1 MVIKT
6 IYNYSGTPMAY
17 DLAVNTLGDL
27 VQTANNQGPATQATL
42 SQYWTNASTMLLY
55 INAFLVQNAQNHWY
69 VPFSNAQYELTPLI
83 NTPLPPTYS
92 KLYLGHYATITDD
105 VINLGGSKL
114 QNIAS
119 AVNAG
124 DAVNKANLDSAIATA
139 TSASETFATIKVD
152 EQKVRIDLILEG
164 AGLSLDALKE
174 VSDYANSLHSTQ
186 AQDILSATTT
196 LTTSLGNEV
205 SRATTAEADLK
216 KKMEF
221 ESEVFPVA
229 SVIADAQPPALI
241 PLAIKSNFTPGTAYN
256 GRDGWYFKNTT
267 AGHKVNW
274 YLHGNYTLTVKEIL
288 NMSFDATLYSLGS
301 RPFITLYTRRKE
313 TDALDKWYNAKATY
327 VVPNSSELST
337 YKDYQFYTNTLPDT
351 VLPGTTPYALTLSDS
366 PVATVGTMSADDQIL
381 FASIGSDSA
390 ADANAVEFKIESV
403 RFHTPSGTFKHKFN
417 SLALEIAAVSSSVS
431 SNGSSLTTAI
441 DAVSTNLGLEAARAT
456 AAETALSTTISNEN
470 TRALAAEA
478 SLQTSI
484 NTLTSDLSALTTE
497 QAADIATELA
507 RALAAEAALSTRCD
521 NLQAQ
526 QLVQAGHISALYQ
539 YFFNTSSGTIPQR

>member
-1 MVIKT
+1 MT
-6 IYNYSGTPMAY
+6 LTAEP
-17 DLAVNTLGDL
+17 DLAPTF
-27 VQTANNQGPATQATL
+27 AP
-42 SQYWTNASTMLLY
+42 
-55 INAFLVQNAQNHWY
+55 
-69 VPFSNAQYELTPLI
+69 TPS
-83 NTPLPPTYS
+83 LPS
-92 KLYLGHYATITDD
+92 DLYLGKFTTIKNDI
-105 VINLGGSKL
+105 INCGGSKL

-119 AVNAG
+119 ALSAG

-186 AQDILSATTT
+186 AQDILTATTT
-196 LTTSLGNEV
+196 LTTNLSTEV
-205 SRATTAEADLK
+205 SRATSAEADLK

-229 SVIADAQPPALI
+229 SVIADEQPPALI
-241 PLAIKSNFTPGTAYN
+241 PLAIKSNITPGTAYN

-274 YLHGNYTLTVKEIL
+274 YLHGNYTLTVKDIL

-301 RPFITLYTRRKE
+301 RPFITLYTQRKA
-313 TDALDKWYNAKATY
+313 TDDANKWYNAKATY
-327 VVPNSSELST
+327 VVSNSSDLST

-366 PVATVGTMSADDQIL
+366 PLATVGTMLRDDPIL
-381 FASIGSDSA
+381 FMSIGSDSL
-390 ADANAVEFKIESV
+390 ADANSVEFKIESV
-403 RFHTPSGTFKHKFN
+403 RFHTPLGTFKHKFN
-417 SLALEIAAVSSSVS
+417 SLALEIAAVSSSLS
-431 SNGSSLTTAI
+431 SNGSSLTTSI
-441 DAVSTNLGLEAARAT
+441 ETVSTNLGLEAARAT
-456 AAETALSTTISNEN
+456 GKESALSTSISSEK

-478 SLQTSI
+478 SLQSSI
-484 NTLTSDLSALTTE
+484 NTLTTDLSALTTE

-539 YFFNTSSGTIPQR
+539 YFFDTSSGTIPQR